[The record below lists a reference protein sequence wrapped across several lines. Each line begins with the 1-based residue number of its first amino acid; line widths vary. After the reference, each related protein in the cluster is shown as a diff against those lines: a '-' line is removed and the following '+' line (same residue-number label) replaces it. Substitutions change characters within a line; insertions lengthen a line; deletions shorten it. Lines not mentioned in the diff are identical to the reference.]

1 MMMMMMMHLPAVV
14 AVAGCYRNIM
24 ALNCSVICNR
34 ERDGQPALRLRSIM
48 LSSVVVMQLP
58 AVALLL
64 LLLLLLSSSPMTHII
79 TSKVV
84 PFFFLPIFSFLNE
97 KLIFHFS
104 LIEDDDPINI

>member
-64 LLLLLLSSSPMTHII
+64 LLLLLLLLSSPMTHII

-84 PFFFLPIFSFLNE
+84 PFFLFTHFQFS
-97 KLIFHFS
+97 K
-104 LIEDDDPINI
+104 

>member
-64 LLLLLLSSSPMTHII
+64 LLLLLLSSPMTHII

-84 PFFFLPIFSFLNE
+84 PFFLFTHFQFS
-97 KLIFHFS
+97 K
-104 LIEDDDPINI
+104 